1 MSTLTSGYLVYR
13 NVSAIS
19 AFHMPAMLQG
29 ILRSHATEAHAYASK
44 AHIKQP
50 QSRENRQPGQVADT
64 TLRVRM
70 KVVKKPQTSKA
81 NGELP
86 SDKARRHVDITEP
99 EIASGGKDLDHR
111 PKTSLLHVPS
121 DERIRRRL
129 SESLEF
135 GKPAPRVRRRSV
147 SFDPF
152 TVFKT
157 AILENDV
164 DVAREVLVSGKVH
177 ANSNLDGV
185 LPIIVASKEGCA
197 ECLELLIEN
206 GASIDAC
213 DKRGFSPLELAVHG
227 GYFDCAQVLIAAGAN
242 ANSIRDGYFDESI
255 ENGRKSGGRSR
266 SRTF

>member
-1 MSTLTSGYLVYR
+1 
-13 NVSAIS
+13 
-19 AFHMPAMLQG
+19 MPAMLQE
-29 ILRSHATEAHAYASK
+29 ILRGHATKAHAYASE
-44 AHIKQP
+44 AHIKQA
-50 QSRENRQPGQVADT
+50 QGRENRQPGQVADT

-70 KVVKKPQTSKA
+70 KVVKKPQTSKT

-86 SDKARRHVDITEP
+86 AEKARRHADITEP
-99 EIASGGKDLDHR
+99 EIASGGKDDR

-164 DVAREVLVSGKVH
+164 EVARDVLVSGKVH
-177 ANSNLDGV
+177 ANSTLDGV
-185 LPIIVASKEGCA
+185 LPIILAAKEGCA

-213 DKRGFSPLELAVHG
+213 DKRGFSPLELAVQG